1 MTSHSHE
8 DEIFQEKR
16 KPKNP
21 IKFKIELNQEQK
33 EAKSK
38 ILENTVTLLA
48 GSAGSGKTLLACQI
62 ALEKLFMKEVEK
74 IIITRPTVSKEEIGF
89 LPGDLREKM
98 DPWVQPIYQ
107 NMYALY
113 DRVKIEKHIQ
123 EGDIE
128 IVPVSFMRGRAQPLD
143 SIIYTPEGPKY
154 MKDIKKGDNVIGIKG
169 EPIKVLEVFPQGLKS
184 IYKIHF
190 SDGSCT
196 ECCDEHLWNI
206 AKNNSKNPIYKTLE
220 LKQFKDNIKTKG
232 GQRKYKIPII
242 SSSVQFDKKEVPI
255 DPYTLGCLIGDG
267 SITKGVSPTFS
278 TNDTEILEYFNL
290 PDNYV
295 INKIKGDNY
304 DYRLSSQDRNNLL
317 THYLENLDLLGTK
330 SNNKF
335 IPPIYKYNSINTRLE
350 ILRGIL
356 DTDGDIGVHPNNTCR
371 INFNSTSL
379 QLIEDVTEIVNSL
392 GGTCTSPKICR
403 KKGEVTYWKNQTI
416 KNNYDC
422 FRINIILPSTINP
435 FKLKRKHNLYQNT
448 TNIYRTI
455 DKIEY
460 IGEKEAQ
467 CILVDSKEH
476 LYLTNNF
483 IVTHNTF
490 LDSIVIVDEA
500 QIVTHEQ
507 MEMIV
512 TRLGLRSKMIIC
524 GDDNQV
530 DLKNKRDS
538 GFRFLYT
545 ASKKI
550 KNLAAISLKTNHRNP
565 IVEDLIAYY
574 EDAYE
579 SGISLTN
586 SGSKK

>member
-113 DRVKIEKHIQ
+113 DRVKIEKHIE

-128 IVPVSFMRGRAQPLD
+128 IVPVSFMRGR
-143 SIIYTPEGPKY
+143 
-154 MKDIKKGDNVIGIKG
+154 
-169 EPIKVLEVFPQGLKS
+169 
-184 IYKIHF
+184 
-190 SDGSCT
+190 
-196 ECCDEHLWNI
+196 
-206 AKNNSKNPIYKTLE
+206 
-220 LKQFKDNIKTKG
+220 
-232 GQRKYKIPII
+232 
-242 SSSVQFDKKEVPI
+242 
-255 DPYTLGCLIGDG
+255 
-267 SITKGVSPTFS
+267 
-278 TNDTEILEYFNL
+278 
-290 PDNYV
+290 
-295 INKIKGDNY
+295 
-304 DYRLSSQDRNNLL
+304 
-317 THYLENLDLLGTK
+317 
-330 SNNKF
+330 
-335 IPPIYKYNSINTRLE
+335 
-350 ILRGIL
+350 
-356 DTDGDIGVHPNNTCR
+356 
-371 INFNSTSL
+371 
-379 QLIEDVTEIVNSL
+379 
-392 GGTCTSPKICR
+392 
-403 KKGEVTYWKNQTI
+403 
-416 KNNYDC
+416 
-422 FRINIILPSTINP
+422 
-435 FKLKRKHNLYQNT
+435 
-448 TNIYRTI
+448 
-455 DKIEY
+455 
-460 IGEKEAQ
+460 
-467 CILVDSKEH
+467 
-476 LYLTNNF
+476 
-483 IVTHNTF
+483 TF
-490 LDSIVIVDEA
+490 LDSMVIVDEA
-500 QIVTHEQ
+500 QNVTHEQ

-545 ASKKI
+545 AAKKI

-565 IVEDLIAYY
+565 IVEDLISYY